1 MSVRFE
7 TRTFDVQFAE
17 DDAFICSMESD
28 DAFNVDFGE
37 SVSKE
42 YQGAVEV
49 IPSNQTQTLL
59 TANRILT
66 QNITIDPIPDNY
78 GLIGWDGS
86 VLTVS

>member
-1 MSVRFE
+1 MSVIFE
-7 TRTFDVQFAE
+7 TRTFDVQFSE
-17 DDAFICSMESD
+17 SDAFICSMESD

-42 YQGAVEV
+42 YQGPVHLV
-49 IPSNQTQTLL
+49 PSNQTQTLS

-78 GLIGWDGS
+78 GLIGWNGNE
-86 VLTVS
+86 LTVS

>member
-7 TRTFDVQFAE
+7 TRTFDVRFE
-17 DDAFICSMESD
+17 DDSGFLCSLNTD
-28 DAFNVDFGE
+28 DEFTVDFGD
-37 SVSKE
+37 SVSKQ
-42 YQGAVEV
+42 YQGPTTV
-49 IPSNQTQTLL
+49 IPSDSVQVLA

-66 QNITIDPIPDNY
+66 ENITIDPIPDNY